1 MSNWSQSHYDTA
13 IAMGLGGATA
23 AHIASRKNPGRA
35 LRNNYSR
42 HVEAFGTPG
51 PQAVQAQ
58 APPKA
63 VSPIGA
69 PEAVSLRPDTQ
80 TGVRRSR
87 SRRDMLG
94 LTNRG
99 MSSAFSYSPGA
110 GLGGVGGSGLGY

>member
-1 MSNWSQSHYDTA
+1 MAWSQSHYDTA
-13 IAMGLGGATA
+13 MAMGLGSSTA
-23 AHIASRKNPGRA
+23 AFIASRNKPGRA
-35 LRNNYSR
+35 LRNNYAR

-51 PQAVQAQ
+51 PQATQAQ

-63 VSPIGA
+63 PDPIQA

-80 TGVRRSR
+80 TGIRRSR

-110 GLGGVGGSGLGY
+110 GLGGFGGSGLGY